1 MPRTLAADIM
11 EDIIIRKIPFETS
24 FSKGLKVRKLSRR
37 DRAFCFN
44 LVLTTLRRGGQID
57 NLIATYLDRPLGTKG
72 ERAMI
77 LLRLGV
83 AQIIFMAIKPYAAV
97 DTSVRLAESRKLG
110 HYKKL
115 INAIL
120 RKLAKEGLALAEKQ
134 EAEKLN
140 TPEWLWKSW
149 EKAYGATNCYNM
161 AKVHQT
167 QPPLDIT
174 VKKDPEGWAKKLS
187 GTNIFGNTVRLN
199 ENRHIEGLPG
209 YSEGDWWV
217 QDLAATIPV
226 MLFGNVQNSGIAD
239 LCAAPGGKT
248 AQLLSMGAKV
258 FAVDL
263 SHRRVGILDQNM
275 KRLNFQPKIVVEDA
289 CKWKPKNLLDAVLI
303 DAPCSSTG
311 TLRRNPDIFYTKTK
325 RDIEKLTGIQ
335 LTLLKAAKSMVK
347 KGGIIVFSTCSLLPQ
362 EGEDLIDSV
371 LVEDKTLSRAP
382 ISAEEL
388 GLMPELVTKV
398 GDLRTLPVHYSNL
411 GGMDGFYAARLIRN

>member
-11 EDIIIRKIPFETS
+11 EDIIIRKTPFETS
-24 FSKGLKVRKLSRR
+24 FLKGLKVRSLSKR

-57 NLIATYLDRPLGTKG
+57 NLIGTCLERPLGAKG

-83 AQIIFMAIKPYAAV
+83 AQIIFMDTKPYAAV

-120 RKLAKEGLALAEKQ
+120 RKLAKEGLAVAEKQ

-140 TPEWLWKSW
+140 TPEWLWESW
-149 EKAYGATNCYNM
+149 EKAYGATTCFNI

-174 VKKDPEGWAKKLS
+174 VKKDPEDWATKLS
-187 GTNIFGNTVRLN
+187 GINIFGNTVRLKQSQ
-199 ENRHIEGLPG
+199 HIESLQG
-209 YSEGDWWV
+209 YSEGGWWV

-226 MLFGNVQNSGIAD
+226 MLFGNIQNSCIAD

-263 SHRRVGILDQNM
+263 SHRRMGILNQNM
-275 KRLNFQPKIVVEDA
+275 KRLKFQPKIVTEDA
-289 CKWKPKNLLDAVLI
+289 CKWKPKTLLDAVLI

-325 RDIEKLTGIQ
+325 KDIEKLTGIQ
-335 LTLLKAAKSMVK
+335 LTLIRAAKNMVK
-347 KGGIIVFSTCSLLPQ
+347 RGGVIVFSTCSLLPQ
-362 EGEDLIDSV
+362 EGVDLIDSV

-382 ISAEEL
+382 ISAQEL
-388 GLMPELVTKV
+388 GLMPDLVTEA